1 MSVNMFVAIPSIYRA
16 SIGPRFSFTKKHV
29 HSGNEMRETAQDASA
44 EPAMTIPSHVIE
56 MLKKVRARFDAEPL
70 KQRMLP
76 SDAEFTTLRPVRKAT
91 VATVAKYWER
101 LRQTAQQS
109 DQDALADPL
118 SMQNPDQYS
127 ANIENFIGTV
137 KMPVGIIGP
146 MRINGLNAHGDYHVP
161 LATTEAALVASYA
174 RGAYAAT
181 KAGGISTAL
190 LYEGVIRTPAFVC
203 DSLLAA
209 GMFVEWVVSQI
220 ETLKATA
227 ESTTDHGELVSVE
240 PMVDNNVVFLIC
252 RYTTGDAAGQNMVTI
267 ATNALCEAIAA
278 DCPVPLKAWYIE
290 GNFSGDKKASFLG
303 LVTGRGRKVSASVT
317 LPAQVIEASLGTTVQ
332 AMLDYGQVANLG
344 SHLSGQLGA
353 QAHFANGLAALYI
366 ATGQDAACVAESAIG
381 ITRMERHGDDLF
393 CSVTMPNILVGS
405 VGGGTSLPS
414 QSAGL
419 NILGLKGTGKGAALA
434 EVAAATCLCGEISIV
449 AAIAAGHFTRAHEN
463 LARHR

>member
-1 MSVNMFVAIPSIYRA
+1 
-16 SIGPRFSFTKKHV
+16 
-29 HSGNEMRETAQDASA
+29 
-44 EPAMTIPSHVIE
+44 MTIPSHIID
-56 MLKKVRARFDAEPL
+56 MLHKVRARFQIEPI
-70 KQRMLP
+70 QERMLP
-76 SDAEFTTLRPVRKAT
+76 SDAEFTTLRPVRKAS
-91 VATVAKYWER
+91 VSSVEKYWNR
-101 LRQTAQQS
+101 LQETAS
-109 DQDALADPL
+109 PMDQNALADPL
-118 SMQNPDQYS
+118 TMADPDVFS

-137 KMPVGIIGP
+137 KMPVGVIGP
-146 MRINGLNAHGDYHVP
+146 LRINGLNAHGDFHVP
-161 LATTEAALVASYA
+161 MATTEAALVASYA
-174 RGAYAAT
+174 RGAYAST
-181 KAGGISTAL
+181 KSGGISTAL
-190 LYEGVIRTPAFVC
+190 LYEGVIRTPAFVF
-203 DSLLAA
+203 DDLLNA
-209 GMFVEWVVSQI
+209 GMFVEWVVNEI
-220 ETLKATA
+220 EPLKAAA
-227 ESTTDHGELVSVE
+227 ESTTQHGKLVSVE
-240 PMVDNNVVFLIC
+240 PVVDNNIVFLIC

-267 ATNALCEAIAA
+267 ATNALCENIAA
-278 DCPVPLKAWYIE
+278 RCPITMKAWYIE

-317 LPAQVIEASLGTTVQ
+317 LTAEVVEKTLGTSVQ

-381 ITRMERHGDDLF
+381 ITRMEPRGDDLF

-419 NILGLKGTGKGAALA
+419 NILGLKGAGKGSALA

>member
-1 MSVNMFVAIPSIYRA
+1 
-16 SIGPRFSFTKKHV
+16 
-29 HSGNEMRETAQDASA
+29 
-44 EPAMTIPSHVIE
+44 MTIPSHIIE
-56 MLKKVRARFDAEPL
+56 MMKKLRGRFDVEPI
-70 KQRMLP
+70 KQQMLP
-76 SDAEFTTLRPVRKAT
+76 SDAEFTTLRPVRRASAAS
-91 VATVAKYWER
+91 VDKYWNR
-101 LRQTAQQS
+101 LGNTAS
-109 DQDALADPL
+109 AEDRVALADPL
-118 SMQNPDQYS
+118 TMAEPDRYS

-146 MRINGLNAHGDYHVP
+146 LRLNGLNAHGDFHVP
-161 LATTEAALVASYA
+161 MATTEAALVASYA

-190 LYEGVIRTPAFVC
+190 LYEGVIRTPAFVFDTLL
-203 DSLLAA
+203 DSGL
-209 GMFVEWVVSQI
+209 FVEWVVREI
-220 ETLKATA
+220 EALKAAA
-227 ESTTDHGELVSVE
+227 EGTTNHGKLVSVE
-240 PMVDNNVVFLIC
+240 PVVDNNVVFLIC

-267 ATNALCEAIAA
+267 ATNALCEDIAA
-278 DCPVPLKAWYIE
+278 RCPVQMKSWYIE

-317 LPAQVIEASLGTTVQ
+317 LPAEVVQSTLGTTVQ
-332 AMLDYGQVANLG
+332 AMLDYGQIANLG

-366 ATGQDAACVAESAIG
+366 ATGQDAACVAESAMG
-381 ITRMERHGDDLF
+381 ITRMEPRGDDLF

-419 NILGLKGTGKGAALA
+419 NILGLKGAGNGAALA

>member
-1 MSVNMFVAIPSIYRA
+1 MAIPFYV
-16 SIGPRFSFTKKHV
+16 K
-29 HSGNEMRETAQDASA
+29 D
-44 EPAMTIPSHVIE
+44 
-56 MLKKVRARFDAEPL
+56 MLEKARARFAQGGASD
-70 KQRMLP
+70 RMLP

-91 VATVAKYWER
+91 ASSVAKYWDR
-101 LRQTAQQS
+101 LMGPASQR
-109 DQDALADPL
+109 DRDALADPL
-118 SMQNPDQYS
+118 TMADPAQFN

-137 KMPVGIIGP
+137 KVPVGIIGP
-146 MRINGLNAHGDYHVP
+146 LRINGLNANADYHVP
-161 LATTEAALVASYA
+161 MATTEAALVASYA

-181 KAGGISTAL
+181 KSGGISTAL
-190 LYEGVIRTPAFVC
+190 LYEGVIRTPAFVF
-203 DSLLAA
+203 DSLLSA
-209 GMFVEWVVSQI
+209 GLFVEWVVTEF
-220 ETLKATA
+220 ETLKTSAEAT
-227 ESTTDHGELVSVE
+227 TGHGKLVSLE
-240 PMVDNNVVFLIC
+240 PIIDNNVVFLIC

-267 ATNALCEAIAA
+267 ATNALCEDVAA
-278 DCPVPLKAWYIE
+278 RCPVSIDAWYIE

-317 LPAQVIEASLGTTVQ
+317 LTADVVEKTLGTSVQ
-332 AMLDYGQVANLG
+332 AMLAYGQVANLG

-353 QAHFANGLAALYI
+353 QAHFANGLAALYL

-381 ITRMERHGDDLF
+381 ITRMEPRGDDLF

-405 VGGGTSLPS
+405 VGGGTSLAS

-419 NILGLKGTGKGAALA
+419 NILGLKGAGKGAALA

>member
-1 MSVNMFVAIPSIYRA
+1 
-16 SIGPRFSFTKKHV
+16 
-29 HSGNEMRETAQDASA
+29 
-44 EPAMTIPSHVIE
+44 MTIPSHVIE
-56 MLKKVRARFDAEPL
+56 MLKKVRARFEAEPI
-70 KQRMLP
+70 KDRMLP
-76 SDAEFTTLRPVRKAT
+76 SDAEFTTLRPVRNAS
-91 VATVAKYWER
+91 AASVAKYWAR
-101 LRQTAQQS
+101 LRETASQV

-118 SMQNPDQYS
+118 TMADPDLYS

-146 MRINGLNAHGDYHVP
+146 LRINGLNAHGDFHVP
-161 LATTEAALVASYA
+161 MATTEAALVASYA

-181 KAGGISTAL
+181 KSGGINAAL
-190 LYEGVIRTPAFVC
+190 LYEGVIRTPAFVF
-203 DSLLAA
+203 DSLLDA
-209 GMFVEWVVSQI
+209 GLFVEWVVREI
-220 ETLKATA
+220 VALKAAA
-227 ESTTDHGELVSVE
+227 ESTTRNGKLVSVE
-240 PMVDNNVVFLIC
+240 PVVDNNIVFLIC

-267 ATNALCEAIAA
+267 ATNAICEDIVARCKIAM
-278 DCPVPLKAWYIE
+278 KAWYIE

-317 LPAQVIEASLGTTVQ
+317 LPAKVVERTLGTSVQ
-332 AMLDYGQVANLG
+332 AMLDYGRIADLG

-381 ITRMERHGDDLF
+381 ITRMEQRGDALY

-419 NILGLKGTGKGAALA
+419 NILGLKGDGKGAALA
-434 EVAAATCLCGEISIV
+434 EVAAATCLCGEISII
-449 AAIAAGHFTRAHEN
+449 AAIAAGHFTRAHKN

>member
-1 MSVNMFVAIPSIYRA
+1 
-16 SIGPRFSFTKKHV
+16 
-29 HSGNEMRETAQDASA
+29 
-44 EPAMTIPSHVIE
+44 
-56 MLKKVRARFDAEPL
+56 
-70 KQRMLP
+70 MLP

-91 VATVAKYWER
+91 RATVAKYWAR
-101 LRQTAQQS
+101 LATTTDAS
-109 DQDALADPL
+109 DRDAIADPL
-118 SMQNPDQYS
+118 TLAMPEQFN

-137 KMPVGIIGP
+137 KLPVGIIGP
-146 MRINGLNAHGDYHVP
+146 LRINGLNAHGDFHVP
-161 LATTEAALVASYA
+161 MATTEAALVASYA

-181 KAGGISTAL
+181 KSGGVSTAI
-190 LYEGVIRTPAFVC
+190 LYEGVIRTPAFVLEN
-203 DSLLAA
+203 LLNA
-209 GMFVEWVVSQI
+209 GLFVEWVVSQVDQ
-220 ETLKATA
+220 LKAAA
-227 ESTTDHGELVSVE
+227 ESTTRHGKLISVE
-240 PMVDNNVVFLIC
+240 PVIDNNVVFLIC

-267 ATNALCEAIAA
+267 ATNALCDDIVAR
-278 DCPVPLKAWYIE
+278 CPVALKAWYIE

-317 LPAQVIEASLGTTVQ
+317 LKAGVVERSLGTSVQ

-344 SHLSGQLGA
+344 AHLSGQLGA
-353 QAHFANGLAALYI
+353 QAHYANGLAALYL

-381 ITRMERHGDDLF
+381 ITRMEARGQDLF

-419 NILGLKGTGKGAALA
+419 NILGLKGAGHGAALA
-434 EVAAATCLCGEISIV
+434 EVVAATCLCGEISIV

>member
-1 MSVNMFVAIPSIYRA
+1 
-16 SIGPRFSFTKKHV
+16 
-29 HSGNEMRETAQDASA
+29 
-44 EPAMTIPSHVIE
+44 MTIPSHVKD
-56 MLKKVRARFDAEPL
+56 MLNRIRARFFDTPL
-70 KQRMLP
+70 HERMLP

-91 VATVAKYWER
+91 RATVAKYWAR
-101 LRQTAQQS
+101 LATTTDAS
-109 DQDALADPL
+109 DRDAIADPL
-118 SMQNPDQYS
+118 TLAMPEQFN

-137 KMPVGIIGP
+137 KLPVGIIGP
-146 MRINGLNAHGDYHVP
+146 LRINGLNAHGDFHVP
-161 LATTEAALVASYA
+161 MATTEAALVASYA

-181 KAGGISTAL
+181 KSGGVSTAI
-190 LYEGVIRTPAFVC
+190 LYEGVIRTPAFVLEN
-203 DSLLAA
+203 LLNA
-209 GMFVEWVVSQI
+209 GLFVEWVVSQVDQ
-220 ETLKATA
+220 LKAAA
-227 ESTTDHGELVSVE
+227 ESTTRHGKLISVE
-240 PMVDNNVVFLIC
+240 PVIDNNVVFLIC

-267 ATNALCEAIAA
+267 ATNALCDDIVAR
-278 DCPVPLKAWYIE
+278 CPVALKAWYIE

-317 LPAQVIEASLGTTVQ
+317 LKAGVVERSLGTSVQ

-344 SHLSGQLGA
+344 AHLSGQLGA
-353 QAHFANGLAALYI
+353 QAHYANGLAALYL

-381 ITRMERHGDDLF
+381 ITRMEARGQDLF

-419 NILGLKGTGKGAALA
+419 NILGLKGAGHGAALA
-434 EVAAATCLCGEISIV
+434 EVVAATCLCGEISIV

>member
-1 MSVNMFVAIPSIYRA
+1 
-16 SIGPRFSFTKKHV
+16 
-29 HSGNEMRETAQDASA
+29 
-44 EPAMTIPSHVIE
+44 MTIPAHVIE
-56 MLKKVRARFDAEPL
+56 MLKKVRSRFAAGPL
-70 KQRMLP
+70 KARMLP
-76 SDAEFTTLRPVRKAT
+76 SDAEFTTLRPVRNAT
-91 VATVAKYWER
+91 TASVAKYWTR
-101 LRQTAQQS
+101 LLQTASQA
-109 DQDALADPL
+109 DHDALADPL
-118 SMQNPDQYS
+118 TMENPDQFS

-146 MRINGLNAHGDYHVP
+146 LRINGLNAHGDFHVP
-161 LATTEAALVASYA
+161 MATTEAALVASYA

-181 KAGGISTAL
+181 KSGGISTAL
-190 LYEGVIRTPAFVC
+190 LYEGVIRTPAFVF
-203 DSLLAA
+203 DSLMNA
-209 GMFVEWVVSQI
+209 GLFVEWVVGEIAS
-220 ETLKATA
+220 LKAAA
-227 ESTTDHGELVSVE
+227 EATTRHGKLVSAE

-267 ATNALCEAIAA
+267 ATNALCESINAR
-278 DCPVPLKAWYIE
+278 CPVAMKAWYIE

-303 LVTGRGRKVSASVT
+303 LVTGRGRKISASVT
-317 LPAQVIEASLGTTVQ
+317 LPAEVVKRTLGTSVQ
-332 AMLDYGQVANLG
+332 AMLDYGLVANLG

-381 ITRMERHGDDLF
+381 ITRMEARGEDLF

-419 NILGLKGTGKGAALA
+419 NILGLKGEGKAAALA